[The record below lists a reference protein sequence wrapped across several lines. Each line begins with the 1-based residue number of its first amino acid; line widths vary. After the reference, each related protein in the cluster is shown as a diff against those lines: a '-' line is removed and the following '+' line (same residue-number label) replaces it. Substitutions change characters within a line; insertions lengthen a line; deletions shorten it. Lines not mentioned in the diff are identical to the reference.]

1 MLRELIENYLRSC
14 DNWRERPDRRGTY
27 LQWEDLTAKEGQ
39 RFLSTDLA
47 AVRQMTRE
55 ALHDAKEKP

>member
-14 DNWRERPDRRGTY
+14 DTWREHPERRGTY
-27 LQWEDLTAKEGQ
+27 LQWEDLTAKAGQ
-39 RFLSTDLA
+39 RFLATDLA

-55 ALHDAKEKP
+55 ALNDAKEKL